1 MKYLAKK
8 YAMAGCVSMLLA
20 GCASNATIAP
30 EYRLSSSSAQI
41 VPDASMLQRG
51 RAQLGAGL
59 EALAIES
66 FRAEIRQNPDSADAY
81 NGLAVAYDRLGRADL
96 AQRYFE
102 TALAKEPA
110 NTKVQANLAKLN
122 NEKAPAIQFATNVV
136 AEPLHDPVAVTQAT
150 DDDAIGQI
158 SKSSGLASL
167 AMTDFAKPEPIS
179 TTVKEVLSERGVLSA
194 RFIAAPMQ
202 LATNATTAASIGSP
216 LRKLPDRKPSN
227 PGPSLPPATL
237 LTDARKTGTRLERVS
252 LGEVRLVTLKEPTKV
267 SVTVK
272 LSFASFGDRL
282 SIWLPQT
289 IAMESARSGLPDE
302 SRLMLAAS
310 ELVHQ
315 NENVLALGGNE
326 QLELELEL
334 EQFTYIFF
342 NSELGAV
349 G

>member
-1 MKYLAKK
+1 MKSFAKK
-8 YAMAGCVSMLLA
+8 YAMASCVSMLLA
-20 GCASNATIAP
+20 GCASNTTIAP

-41 VPDASMLQRG
+41 VSDASLLQRG

-59 EALAIES
+59 DALAIES
-66 FRAEIRQNPDSADAY
+66 FRAEIRRNPDSADAY

-102 TALAKEPA
+102 TALAKDPA

-122 NEKAPAIQFATNVV
+122 NDTAPSIQFATNAV

-158 SKSSGLASL
+158 SESEGLASL
-167 AMTDFAKPEPIS
+167 ALPNLAELEPAGTTAKA
-179 TTVKEVLSERGVLSA
+179 VLSERGVLSA
-194 RFIAAPMQ
+194 RFMTAPMQ
-202 LATNATTAASIGSP
+202 LATNATTAAGNGSP
-216 LRKLPDRKPSN
+216 LRKLPERKPSN

-237 LTDARKTGTRLERVS
+237 LTDVRKTGTRLERVS
-252 LGEVRLVTLKEPTKV
+252 FGEVRLVTLNKPTKV
-267 SVTVK
+267 RVNVE

-282 SIWLPQT
+282 STWLPQS

-302 SRLMLAAS
+302 SPVMLAAG
-310 ELVHQ
+310 EPAHQ
-315 NENVLALGGNE
+315 NENILAFGGNE
-326 QLELELEL
+326 QLE
-334 EQFTYIFF
+334 FTYIFF
-342 NSELGAV
+342 DDEPGAV